1 MTALWA
7 GWYGGSM
14 PVSSKTFFSLPKLPD
29 WGPPS
34 FLFHVYHIVG
44 YLRVCGGV
52 DRGLK
57 FTINI
62 HVGRSLRMGGAI
74 PLLYIINVTECDIT
88 TSVFIHIHV
97 VSMLPAED
105 IAPCIMFQD
114 FICEERIF

>member
-1 MTALWA
+1 
-7 GWYGGSM
+7 
-14 PVSSKTFFSLPKLPD
+14 
-29 WGPPS
+29 
-34 FLFHVYHIVG
+34 
-44 YLRVCGGV
+44 
-52 DRGLK
+52 
-57 FTINI
+57 
-62 HVGRSLRMGGAI
+62 MGGAI